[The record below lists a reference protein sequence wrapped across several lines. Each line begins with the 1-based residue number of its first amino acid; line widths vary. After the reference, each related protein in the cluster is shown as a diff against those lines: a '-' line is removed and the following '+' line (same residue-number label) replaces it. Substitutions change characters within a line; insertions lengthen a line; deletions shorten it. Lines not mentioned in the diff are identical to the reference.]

1 MNLPKQFL
9 LKKNSGPKQKHIA
22 NKLNFHH
29 VILYIIIIFFKASK
43 SRAYVQLSV
52 GKLPKKDKKS
62 RKTFDIKFN

>member
-9 LKKNSGPKQKHIA
+9 LKKNSGPNQKHIA

-43 SRAYVQLSV
+43 SRAYAQLSV
-52 GKLPKKDKKS
+52 GRLPKKSNKPRKK
-62 RKTFDIKFN
+62 FDIKFE